1 MPSFRIFFASFARLL
16 GYGSIAVRDAGVL
29 EMEEK
34 VLGLSLTSFFASSQL
49 LLSTFPNLNRV
60 TMATETRKKSN
71 KLRNNPIKENVL
83 KIAILSVLNGLT
95 DFI

>member
-1 MPSFRIFFASFARLL
+1 MWAKFSHFFARLL
-16 GYGSIAVRDAGVL
+16 CYGSIAVRDAGVL

-34 VLGLSLTSFFASSQL
+34 SFRIILNFFFASSQL

-71 KLRNNPIKENVL
+71 KLRNNPIKEIVMKL
-83 KIAILSVLNGLT
+83 TILV
-95 DFI
+95 

>member
-1 MPSFRIFFASFARLL
+1 MGQVFAFFSLHSL
-16 GYGSIAVRDAGVL
+16 DSYVTAVRDAGVL

-34 VLGLSLTSFFASSQL
+34 SFGIILNFFFASSQL

-71 KLRNNPIKENVL
+71 KLRNNPIKEIVM
-83 KIAILSVLNGLT
+83 KVTILV
-95 DFI
+95 

>member
-1 MPSFRIFFASFARLL
+1 MGQVFAFFRSTLMLRQ
-16 GYGSIAVRDAGVL
+16 YSSRDAGVL

-34 VLGLSLTSFFASSQL
+34 SFGIILNFFFASSQL

-71 KLRNNPIKENVL
+71 KLRNNPIKEIVM
-83 KIAILSVLNGLT
+83 KVTILV
-95 DFI
+95 